1 METAVLILTVVLS
14 AASAGAVSYS
24 LNFSRDRLHFRR
36 MKAEEL
42 YGAVE
47 RLDREIYSY
56 FRESY
61 SLYSKVVEH
70 AADEI
75 NPLAT
80 PLFATVQM
88 LTRFYF
94 PRLCPDLAR
103 ASAAAQTAAHRLSTW
118 RAGSDVESED
128 LLLVLDASVSELGHA
143 LHDFKRAIVE
153 HQTRTNRLATAL
165 GFGGSPSANVE
176 RLVRAST

>member
-1 METAVLILTVVLS
+1 MEAAVLILTVVLS

-24 LNFSRDRLHFRR
+24 LNLSRDRLHFRR

-47 RLDREIYSY
+47 RLDREISRY
-56 FRESY
+56 FQESY
-61 SLYSKVVEH
+61 SLYSRAVES
-70 AADEI
+70 ATDEI
-75 NPLAT
+75 DPLAT
-80 PLFATVQM
+80 PLFAIVQM

-103 ASAAAQTAAHRLSTW
+103 AAAAAQTAAHRLSGW
-118 RAGSDVESED
+118 RAASEVESED
-128 LLLVLDASVSELGHA
+128 LLLLLDVSVSELKQA

-153 HQTRTNRLATAL
+153 HQTKTNRLASAL
-165 GFGGSPSANVE
+165 GFSGSHSANIE